1 MRRKAAAPRLEDR
14 EVFQQRD
21 DAEHDDHHAHDLL
34 GAAVHRQHVDQIKD
48 EDDDDKSDQ
57 CADENVHGI
66 LRVKYNARKTSRAP
80 PMRAVIVSTLDASS
94 HDAAPDTRRPG
105 AQAITPRSLLRFHDR
120 RGAAIFTRCVSPYTR
135 RIEESTMAEPASLIM
150 LQFLAWV
157 ADRPRTYAAT
167 MEAWHST
174 CPRLSVWEDAIID
187 GLVRIDNEAGRPV
200 RLTPRGS
207 AILEESRAHAI

>member
-1 MRRKAAAPRLEDR
+1 MP
-14 EVFQQRD
+14 
-21 DAEHDDHHAHDLL
+21 
-34 GAAVHRQHVDQIKD
+34 
-48 EDDDDKSDQ
+48 
-57 CADENVHGI
+57 
-66 LRVKYNARKTSRAP
+66 
-80 PMRAVIVSTLDASS
+80 
-94 HDAAPDTRRPG
+94 
-105 AQAITPRSLLRFHDR
+105 
-120 RGAAIFTRCVSPYTR
+120 
-135 RIEESTMAEPASLIM
+135 EPASLIM

-207 AILEESRAHAI
+207 AILRAAAPYWKNRGHTRSEGFC